1 MNAELL
7 LTHFDRIT
15 DAPDAVP
22 RLRSFVLDL
31 AMRGK
36 LVEQDQSDEPAFE
49 LLARIETERRRLLK
63 AVGFKPP
70 VLPPVNAADVPFAIP
85 TSWAWVRLGFA
96 FRYDAGAKREP
107 SELLPDR
114 WLLELEDIEKD
125 TGKIESHIKVKDRD
139 SRSTKSEFQAGDV
152 LYGKLRPYLNKVV
165 VADQDGYSTTE
176 IVAIRPFVQMSSP
189 FCCLALRRS
198 DFVAFVSQAGRGTKM
213 PRLRT
218 VDALAALFPLPP
230 LAEQHRIVAKV
241 NELMVLCNLLE
252 AAQRERE
259 NRRNQLTA
267 STHHHLNNGADA
279 EALRSHAQFFIGH
292 LPRLTARPDQI
303 EHLRQTILNL
313 AVCGNL
319 VAQNPGDE
327 AADLLWKRIQLRRK
341 RDPGDQGLHAGS
353 NQLIERDL
361 LPLPESWI
369 RARLCTLVT
378 RVSDGEH
385 FRPKVVS
392 EGVPFLSAK
401 DVRED
406 GVTFENVLFVTEE
419 DAARFRKRCNPEPG
433 DVLIVSRGATVG
445 RSCIVET
452 QRTFCLLGSV
462 ILLKISAL
470 ISSRYIL
477 WMLKSGEA
485 FHLLKE
491 LSGSTAQQAIY
502 LRDIKELLVPL
513 PPLAEQHRI
522 VAKVDELMALCDQLE
537 SRLTTA
543 QTEAARLLGSVLH
556 HALQTPA

>member
-7 LTHFDRIT
+7 LAHFDRIS
-15 DAPDAVP
+15 DAPGAVL
-22 RLRSFVLDL
+22 RLRRFILDL
-31 AMRGK
+31 AVRGK
-36 LVEQDQSDEPAFE
+36 LVEQSSVDHSSND
-49 LLARIETERRRLLK
+49 
-63 AVGFKPP
+63 
-70 VLPPVNAADVPFAIP
+70 
-85 TSWAWVRLGFA
+85 SLGFRISSNLQKQEGVPRGWFA
-96 FRYDAGAKREP
+96 GTVGDFLDFQYGKGLPASERKDSGLVPVFGSNGVVGYCSQALSEKSTVIIGRKGSAGALNLCEGSSWTTDVAYFVEP
-107 SELLPDR
+107 PEFFNIRYLYFALHTLD
-114 WLLELEDIEKD
+114 LD
-125 TGKIESHIKVKDRD
+125 TLGKGVKPGL
-139 SRSTKSEFQAGDV
+139 SR
-152 LYGKLRPYLNKVV
+152 N
-165 VADQDGYSTTE
+165 
-176 IVAIRPFVQMSSP
+176 
-189 FCCLALRRS
+189 
-198 DFVAFVSQAGRGTKM
+198 
-213 PRLRT
+213 
-218 VDALAALFPLPP
+218 DAYQLDLCVPP
-230 LAEQHRIVAKV
+230 LVEQHRIVAKV
-241 NELMVLCNLLE
+241 DELMTLCDRLE
-252 AAQRERE
+252 GAQRERE
-259 NRRNQLTA
+259 NHRDQLAA
-267 STHHHLNNGADA
+267 STHHRLNNGADV
-279 EALRSHAQFFIGH
+279 EDLRSHAQFFIGH

-303 EHLRQTILNL
+303 KQLRQTILNL
-313 AVCGNL
+313 AVRGKL

-433 DVLIVSRGATVG
+433 DVLVVSRGATVG

-462 ILLKISAL
+462 ILLKLSPL

-477 WMLKSGEA
+477 WMLKSGET

-522 VAKVDELMALCDQLE
+522 VSKVDELMALCDQLE
-537 SRLTTA
+537 SRLTA
-543 QTEAARLLGSVLH
+543 ARTEAARLLESVLH
-556 HALQTPA
+556 HALQTSA